1 MRMKKALNQAKD
13 YELKISNRV
22 SYLANEEKRLIQRL
36 MQTRQKASKLNV
48 LKVDRGQVQRELS
61 KQRSEMQSA
70 NDQKRAQN
78 KSAYEQSNQ
87 RKLESAYNQYMKLK
101 QERDAENKQR
111 ALRMHS
117 HAQNQARDLTRK
129 FHQAQHVR

>member
-61 KQRSEMQSA
+61 KQRSEM
-70 NDQKRAQN
+70 
-78 KSAYEQSNQ
+78 
-87 RKLESAYNQYMKLK
+87 
-101 QERDAENKQR
+101 
-111 ALRMHS
+111 
-117 HAQNQARDLTRK
+117 
-129 FHQAQHVR
+129 